1 MYYFISDLHLG
12 FLDREKDKLRED
24 IFLQLLQKISIDA
37 KEIFLVGDIFD
48 YWFDYNTVIP
58 KYFYRTLTELH
69 NLKSKNIKIHYLIGN
84 HDFGHY
90 KFFEDEL
97 GIKIIKEDLS
107 IKLEE
112 KKFYISHGDGKAL
125 NDYGYL
131 LLKKVLRSKI
141 SNYLYRIMH
150 PDVGISLA
158 SNSSQKSRNYT
169 DKKNYS
175 DDDGLKQFA
184 INKIEEGFDFIVM
197 GHKHRKEYLVHNYN
211 KTNSNYSGTY
221 INLGEWFQSP
231 QVGIF
236 DGVDFKLISVE
247 EFLKRTF

>member
-12 FLDREKDKLRED
+12 FLKREEDKSRED
-24 IFLQLLQKISIDA
+24 VFLDLLKKISIDA
-37 KEIFLVGDIFD
+37 QEIFLVGDIFD
-48 YWFDYNTVIP
+48 FWFDYNTVIP
-58 KYFYRTLTELH
+58 KYFYRTLAEIY
-69 NLKSKNIKIHYLIGN
+69 NLKSKNIKINYLIGN

-97 GIKIIKEDLS
+97 GINIIKDDLS
-107 IKLEE
+107 IKLGD

-141 SNYLYRIMH
+141 SNYLYRIIH
-150 PDVGISLA
+150 PDIGISLA
-158 SNSSQKSRNYT
+158 SNSSQKSRNFT

-184 INKIEEGFDFIVM
+184 INKIEEGYDYVIM
-197 GHKHRKEYLVHNYN
+197 GHKHRKEYHKHNYN
-211 KTNSNYSGTY
+211 NSSMKQSGTY
-221 INLGEWFQSP
+221 INLGEWFNSP
-231 QVGIF
+231 QIGIF
-236 DGVDFKLISVE
+236 NGFDFELMAVE
-247 EFLKRTF
+247 KFLNK